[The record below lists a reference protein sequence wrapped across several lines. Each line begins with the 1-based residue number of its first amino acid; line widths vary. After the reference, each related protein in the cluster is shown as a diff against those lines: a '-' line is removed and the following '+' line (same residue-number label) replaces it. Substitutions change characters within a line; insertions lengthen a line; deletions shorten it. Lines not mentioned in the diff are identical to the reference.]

1 MNTITLDQ
9 KTADALIALP
19 KVRANDDLS
28 YFPGTGGYLSLP
40 LVSQDRAESFS
51 LDIRRGGIDLKKGTY
66 QNRAMQIYVLVRL
79 DYGGAPHRNPDGKEI
94 RSPHLHIYREGF
106 GDKWAYEIPTEIF
119 PQIEDPW
126 QTLQNFMEYCNI
138 IEPPNIRE
146 RDSMIEEIQHL
157 LDEYSR
163 WLRENTQVRQVEEW
177 VEITTPYL
185 DRHNDYLQIYAQ
197 RRNSGYVLT
206 DAGYIIQD
214 LEQSGCT
221 LDTPKRK
228 GLLMM
233 TLNGFG
239 VKLNGEM
246 LEVHTSAADFSLNKH
261 NLIQAMLAVNDLF
274 SLSMPMTARLFYEDV
289 VSWLEENEIRYT
301 PNVKFTGQSG
311 YDHYFDFIIPKSRRE
326 PERIIK
332 SISSPNR
339 NTAQSVAFS
348 WIDIKEVRSPDS
360 KAYAILNDTDH
371 RVSETVLDALNN
383 YEVTPIPWS
392 DRERVVEEL
401 AA

>member
-1 MNTITLDQ
+1 
-9 KTADALIALP
+9 
-19 KVRANDDLS
+19 
-28 YFPGTGGYLSLP
+28 
-40 LVSQDRAESFS
+40 
-51 LDIRRGGIDLKKGTY
+51 
-66 QNRAMQIYVLVRL
+66 
-79 DYGGAPHRNPDGKEI
+79 
-94 RSPHLHIYREGF
+94 
-106 GDKWAYEIPTEIF
+106 
-119 PQIEDPW
+119 
-126 QTLQNFMEYCNI
+126 
-138 IEPPNIRE
+138 
-146 RDSMIEEIQHL
+146 MIEEIQHL

-163 WLRENTQVRQVEEW
+163 WLRENTQVRQIEEW

-246 LEVHTSAADFSLNKH
+246 LEVHASATDFSLNKH

-383 YEVTPIPWS
+383 YQVTPIPWS